1 VEGLAIWV
9 PWPVLSGR
17 GMDGHGQARTN
28 TDKHGR
34 TRTSTDEH
42 GQARTNTD
50 KHGRTRTARRGSVVF
65 RKTLL
70 SVYVHRIPAGASW
83 RSYRITSH
91 APGNAEPQ
99 LGTPGPCQVGIRRQ
113 RARSRAGA
121 RRSRGAARAFSP
133 RFFPALFPRAFSPR
147 FFPALFPR
155 AFSPRFFPLT
165 TIRHGSN
172 HRGSASATDSVS
184 RKGPS
189 PKPHSTTRNGART
202 GNTASSRST
211 KRAKACP
218 ATPSR
223 RWCRK

>member
-1 VEGLAIWV
+1 MGSLAGSIRAWD
-9 PWPVLSGR
+9 GR
-17 GMDGHGQARTN
+17 TRTSTDEHGQAWTN

-34 TRTSTDEH
+34 TRTSTDEPERP
-42 GQARTNTD
+42 GEGVWYFARPCSLCTSIESRRA
-50 KHGRTRTARRGSVVF
+50 HPGEATASPPM
-65 RKTLL
+65 L
-70 SVYVHRIPAGASW
+70 
-83 RSYRITSH
+83 
-91 APGNAEPQ
+91 
-99 LGTPGPCQVGIRRQ
+99 LGTPSPSSALPVHAKLGFGG
-113 RARSRAGA
+113 SE
-121 RRSRGAARAFSP
+121 RGAELGLGVP
-133 RFFPALFPRAFSPR
+133 GGQ
-147 FFPALFPR
+147 PALFPR

>member
-1 VEGLAIWV
+1 MGSLAGSIRAW
-9 PWPVLSGR
+9 
-17 GMDGHGQARTN
+17 D
-28 TDKHGR
+28 GR

-50 KHGRTRTARRGSVVF
+50 KHGRTRTSTDEPERPGEGVWYFARPCSLCTSIESRRAHPGEA
-65 RKTLL
+65 T
-70 SVYVHRIPAGASW
+70 AS
-83 RSYRITSH
+83 
-91 APGNAEPQ
+91 PPML
-99 LGTPGPCQVGIRRQ
+99 LGTPSPSSALPVHAKLGFGG
-113 RARSRAGA
+113 SE
-121 RRSRGAARAFSP
+121 RGAELGLGVPGGQPALFPRAFSR

-147 FFPALFPR
+147 FLPALFPL
-155 AFSPRFFPLT
+155 RFFPLT